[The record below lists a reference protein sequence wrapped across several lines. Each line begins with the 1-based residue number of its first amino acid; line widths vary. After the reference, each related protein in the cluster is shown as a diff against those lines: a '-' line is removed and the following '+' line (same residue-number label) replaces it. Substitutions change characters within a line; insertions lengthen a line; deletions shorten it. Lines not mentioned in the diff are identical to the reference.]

1 MYLYDD
7 NGFKKRIGKIQTT
20 IDGRSWIKPVAQTG
34 YIAKGIVYFILG
46 LLAFMAAFEISGQ
59 SDDDATTTGVFD
71 FIKDLPAGVLLLVLL
86 AIGLICYSM
95 WRGVQAFAKNSARS
109 EKWTKKVRYAFS
121 GIGYLS
127 LAVTAIKIALSSG
140 SKNNGDKNQD
150 FAASLLS
157 ESYGQ
162 WIAGIIALLIAAN
175 GFYQI
180 YYGLS
185 EKYKKHVQELSSHS
199 TGNALLL
206 RSGKIG
212 YTARGLVWLLVAYL
226 LFKAALHANSSEAG
240 NTGKAFRFVEAS
252 AFGSYLLGAIGLGL
266 IAYGVFNFIRAKYE
280 RFE

>member
-1 MYLYDD
+1 M
-7 NGFKKRIGKIQTT
+7 NTMQTT
-20 IDGRSWIKPVAQTG
+20 IVSRSWIKPVAQTG

-46 LLAFMAAFEISGQ
+46 LLAFMAAFEVGGH
-59 SDDDATTTGVFD
+59 SDDEATTSGVFG
-71 FIKDLPAGVLLLVLL
+71 FVKELPAGVLLLVLL

-95 WRGVQAFAKNSARS
+95 WRGVQVFAKNHSRA
-109 EKWTKKVRYAFS
+109 EGWTKKLRYAFS
-121 GIGYLS
+121 GLGYLS
-127 LAVTAIKIALSSG
+127 LAFTAIKIATHSG
-140 SKNNGDKNQD
+140 SNNGDQNQN

-185 EKYKKHVQELSSHS
+185 EKYKKHVQEFSSHS
-199 TGNALLL
+199 TASSLLL
-206 RSGKIG
+206 TSGKIG

-226 LFKAALHANSSEAG
+226 LFRAALHANSSEAG
-240 NTGKAFRFVEAS
+240 NTGKAFQFVEAS
-252 AFGSYLLGAIGLGL
+252 TFGSYLLGAIGLGL